1 MTARGDTMEVM
12 FDRVGGLDVPRD
24 TVMANVRTPRPTGRS
39 RASTTRQFAATTVGL
54 GGLAVWLGSEG
65 VTHVAMEATGVY
77 WKPVVRHEAL
87 VDREG
92 MRGPLLG
99 AVAAVR

>member
-1 MTARGDTMEVM
+1 MELL
-12 FDRVGGLDVPRD
+12 FERVAGLDVHRD
-24 TVMANVRTPRPTGRS
+24 TVMANVRTPRSSGRS
-39 RASTTRQFAATTVGL
+39 GASTARQFSTTTAGL
-54 GGLAVWLGSEG
+54 GVVAGWLADAG

-87 VDREG
+87 FDREG